1 MERNRDS
8 YTSPLSTRYASRE
21 MQYLF
26 SDNNKFRTWR
36 KLWIALAKA
45 EHKLGLNVTQEQI
58 DQLEAHAWDI
68 NYDVAEAREKLVRHD
83 VMSHVY
89 AYGQQCPDAE
99 AIIHL
104 GATSCYVGDNTDIL
118 ILRDACGL
126 VLRKC
131 AQVLRNLSAFAEQYK
146 ALPCLA
152 YTHLQP
158 AQLTTVGK
166 RATLWMNELVMD
178 VENLEFQVRQLRL
191 RGAKGTTGTQAS
203 FMELFEGNEEKVKEL
218 EALVAEQMG
227 FEKCVAVSGQ
237 TYSRKTDAY
246 VLAALSGVAQSA
258 CKFANDL
265 RILQSF
271 EEMEEP
277 FEKNQIGSSAMP
289 YKRNPMRSERI
300 CALARYV
307 IQDGVNPAM
316 TAATQWFER
325 TLDDSA
331 NKRIAV
337 AEAFLA
343 VDAILEIYINITA
356 GLVVYDRVVRRRVM
370 EKLPFMAT
378 ENIMMAA
385 TLAKGTTI
393 IENVA
398 REPEIVDLANILNKM
413 GAKVKGA
420 GTETLKIAGVKNLH
434 GTEHAIIQD
443 RIEAGT
449 FMVAAALTKG
459 NVLIKDAVAEHN
471 KPLISKLE
479 EMGVQ
484 VLEEENGLRI
494 IGPEQLKPTTVKTLP
509 HPGFPTDMQPQFS
522 VLQLVAK
529 GTSILTETV
538 FENRFMHLEEM
549 RRMNAD
555 FKIEGNSV
563 IIYGPT
569 DFSGAEVAATDLRA
583 AAALVL
589 AGLLSRGITQVTH
602 LQYLDRGYYHFH
614 QKLAALG
621 AEIKRIDDI
630 TNEEYVISKKKI
642 K

>member
-1 MERNRDS
+1 MERNRDG

-45 EHKLGLNVTQEQI
+45 ERQLGLHITQEQI
-58 DQLEAHAWDI
+58 QQLEAHADDV

-104 GATSCYVGDNTDIL
+104 GATSCYVGDNTDLL
-118 ILRDACGL
+118 ILRDASNL

-131 AQVLRNLSAFAEQYK
+131 AQVLRNLSAFAWQYK
-146 ALPCLA
+146 DLPCLA

-166 RATLWMNELVMD
+166 RAALWMNELVMD
-178 VENLEFQVRQLRL
+178 MENLEFQVGQLRL

-203 FMELFEGNEEKVKEL
+203 FMELFEGDEEKVKEL
-218 EALVAEQMG
+218 EHLVAEQMG
-227 FEKCVAVSGQ
+227 FAKCVAVSGQ

-246 VLAALSGVAQSA
+246 VLSALSGVAQSA

-277 FEKNQIGSSAMP
+277 FEKHQIGSSAMP

-300 CALARYV
+300 CALARCV
-307 IQDGVNPAM
+307 IQDAVNPGM

-337 AEAFLA
+337 SEAFLA
-343 VDAILEIYINITA
+343 VDAILEIYINVTS

-378 ENIMMAA
+378 ENIMMEAVKRGGNRQELHEALREHSHA
-385 TLAKGTTI
+385 T
-393 IENVA
+393 A
-398 REPEIVDLANILNKM
+398 RKIKLEGGQNDLLDRIVDDPLFPLTREEIEAQMAPEKYVGRAPGQVTEFLANEVAVIL
-413 GAKVKGA
+413 ARYPD
-420 GTETLKIAGVKNLH
+420 ETLQAEL
-434 GTEHAIIQD
+434 
-443 RIEAGT
+443 
-449 FMVAAALTKG
+449 
-459 NVLIKDAVAEHN
+459 NV
-471 KPLISKLE
+471 
-479 EMGVQ
+479 
-484 VLEEENGLRI
+484 
-494 IGPEQLKPTTVKTLP
+494 
-509 HPGFPTDMQPQFS
+509 
-522 VLQLVAK
+522 
-529 GTSILTETV
+529 
-538 FENRFMHLEEM
+538 
-549 RRMNAD
+549 
-555 FKIEGNSV
+555 
-563 IIYGPT
+563 
-569 DFSGAEVAATDLRA
+569 
-583 AAALVL
+583 
-589 AGLLSRGITQVTH
+589 
-602 LQYLDRGYYHFH
+602 
-614 QKLAALG
+614 
-621 AEIKRIDDI
+621 
-630 TNEEYVISKKKI
+630 
-642 K
+642 